1 MVLPT
6 IHGNESYGTPSVRT
20 KRNVDMVIDANIH
33 VENTIE
39 EATPDSDAAL
49 REVIA
54 AKHAE
59 REAEI
64 AARQAQVKR
73 L

>member
-6 IHGNESYGTPSVRT
+6 IHGNESYGTPETRR
-20 KRNVDMVIDANIH
+20 KRAVDMVIDDNIPADA
-33 VENTIE
+33 I
-39 EATPDSDAAL
+39 APDSDAAL
-49 REVIA
+49 REAIA

-64 AARQAQVKR
+64 AARQAQVIIKDA
-73 L
+73 